1 MGLAFLVIVPAG
13 AIAQTGAGVRVSPWW
28 LIAAYG
34 VSELGELCLSPVGLS
49 VVTKLAPIRS
59 VGLMMGVWFLSI
71 AAGNKLSGWSA
82 GLGTS
87 VPLPTLFGAIAAI
100 CIVAALILF
109 GLSGT
114 IRRLMG
120 GVR

>member
-1 MGLAFLVIVPAG
+1 M
-13 AIAQTGAGVRVSPWW
+13 
-28 LIAAYG
+28 
-34 VSELGELCLSPVGLS
+34 CLSPVGNS
-49 VVTKLAPIRS
+49 VVTKLAPARV
-59 VGLMMGVWFLSI
+59 VGVMMGVWFLSI

-100 CIVAALILF
+100 CIVAALILMA
-109 GLSGT
+109 LSGP